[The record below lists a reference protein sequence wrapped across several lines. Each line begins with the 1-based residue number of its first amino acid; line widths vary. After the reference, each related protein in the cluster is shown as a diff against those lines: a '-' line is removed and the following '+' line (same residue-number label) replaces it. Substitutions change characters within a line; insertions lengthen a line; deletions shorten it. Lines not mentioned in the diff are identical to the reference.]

1 MGIRLQVRL
10 ALRDTALLLQVV
22 KLQEF
27 RMLQFSKKGCLS
39 AWLAAGLVSIGMTGP
54 ARAQADV
61 EKLLKDANCVQC
73 HHPSRQLIGP
83 SWSTI
88 ASRYKGSD
96 ARELL
101 LRRIW
106 EGSKGKHGVRPMPAC
121 LVGIEQY
128 TEAEQRQIVDYILRF

>member
-1 MGIRLQVRL
+1 MAHFSRTGHLSVWLAMGL
-10 ALRDTALLLQVV
+10 ASTALT
-22 KLQEF
+22 
-27 RMLQFSKKGCLS
+27 
-39 AWLAAGLVSIGMTGP
+39 AP
-54 ARAQADV
+54 ALAQADV

-106 EGSKGKHGVRPMPAC
+106 EGSKGKHGVISMPAC
-121 LVGIEQY
+121 LVGVEQY